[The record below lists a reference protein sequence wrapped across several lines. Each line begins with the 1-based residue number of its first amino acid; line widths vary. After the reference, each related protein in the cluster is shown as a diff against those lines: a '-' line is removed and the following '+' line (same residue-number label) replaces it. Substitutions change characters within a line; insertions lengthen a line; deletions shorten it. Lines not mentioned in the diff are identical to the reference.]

1 MAILLHANIMFSWI
15 YFLLV
20 PFYLIERGH
29 GQCLSSVDFQSQCAT
44 PFLQWESGPSF
55 VTNVCNPDNRG
66 VIDCIEFHRVTECG
80 IDTSQVQT
88 NYENFIGNYDYN
100 IKYACELNTV
110 EVCRTILTC
119 ADVLQAYANSTSP
132 LTMHGFYDMLC
143 STYTCAWTART
154 SCPETYS
161 VWGQSYITIQRE
173 TDLVPLLPELEKQCP
188 LINAGDAT
196 CIKSSDASLGTC
208 QVELSVNANY
218 LIGCGHTDQ
227 TEICVEGLCGSNA
240 SQFYSRMFDFLQ
252 CGQRGVDNCQPA
264 PCLNGGSCSD
274 LVGGY
279 SCACA
284 DGFYGTNCESV
295 VTCPVPNIINSV
307 KIPDVLAIN
316 YTTTV
321 EYTCNYGFMLISGDR
336 YRFCRADGL
345 LSGTQPVCS
354 AIICTVPSISNGVKQ
369 PNEAEVAFLDV
380 VTYTCNLGFTMTG
393 SQTQVCQEN
402 GLLPPTCSAVTC
414 PVPTL
419 LNGGKQPNVEE
430 IGVNNKVTFF
440 CNVGYTLTSGN
451 ETRVCQTNGLMSG
464 TQPTCSV
471 STTVTCPVPTISNGV
486 KQPNMAAVT
495 YGISV
500 TFNCNV
506 GYTMVSG
513 DKDQVCQENGV
524 LSGTSPTCS
533 VVRCIVPDVPG
544 ASWTPAQSTVTYGT
558 TVTYTCDSGYQWTSG
573 DLIRTC
579 RQDGYLSATTPT
591 CIELNECQ
599 FIVCENGGTC
609 EDLLNNIQCTCN
621 EAFRGERCQTRV
633 MCTRTDDAY
642 GSWPTTAVGGTAIL
656 PCLLVVELGGFTR
669 TCGAAG
675 WGDVLDG
682 CSLDNS
688 VLEQLEGQIDTLDD
702 LPTVDHV
709 KESINNITKTLNDVS
724 KSDDIGSNSDYLEET
739 LEILRGVTDYIEN
752 KADLRL
758 VTGIED
764 KITKNILD
772 TVSNLIDEDVHDS
785 WKTVRDKGLQDEILP
800 GHVLETVDRYLAV
813 IQEVTCPNLAP
824 GNTTHL
830 QKPNM
835 YVEIGKQKSDIA
847 FPNGRVTESTVDIS
861 ESTLQN
867 KGLSNVCFDGTLYN
881 TVGNILDKGFYVN
894 SSLETGSDVL
904 IVNSE
909 VIGVQLYNIESALYR
924 DLDPPVKI
932 TLKLLNNDYD
942 HPVCVFWDYDII
954 YNGSRRGGWSR
965 DGCSLVSVG
974 NKTAVCQ
981 CNHLTNFAI
990 LMSPTSIPPGHAK
1003 ALGIVSA
1010 VGCGISILCLILTL
1024 VIHALVWRL
1033 VRSDRAI
1040 ITLNLCVALLLALIV
1055 FLVGVSRTESKAACT
1070 AIAAIIQFFFLAV
1083 FFMMFLI
1090 GVEIFICVVH
1100 VFVTKFRVKVL
1111 VPLAW
1116 VLPAIIVGIS
1126 LGVTKT
1132 EGYGNENFC
1141 WLDIENGLIWSFVGP
1156 ALFVIVVNFVIIITV
1171 IKKMAS
1177 STVMKSK
1184 ALKEKLQTGVR
1195 SLCVLLPLMGVTW
1208 VVGVMAVNADMVAL
1222 HYIFAIC
1229 NSLQGFFIFLF
1240 HCVLNRQ
1247 IRDALKQRRN
1257 RKRSLQTFSSDMRK
1271 QSRSISQ
1278 DAGGLDKVKNGDAGG
1293 VASGRR
1299 RGDMAKAP
1307 GNDWMREERRNYHR
1321 HVRLTNP
1328 RSASFSA

>member
-1 MAILLHANIMFSWI
+1 MDSACQAWTSRASVLPHFCSGRAGPPSSPTSAI
-15 YFLLV
+15 
-20 PFYLIERGH
+20 
-29 GQCLSSVDFQSQCAT
+29 
-44 PFLQWESGPSF
+44 
-55 VTNVCNPDNRG
+55 
-66 VIDCIEFHRVTECG
+66 
-80 IDTSQVQT
+80 
-88 NYENFIGNYDYN
+88 
-100 IKYACELNTV
+100 

-218 LIGCGHTDQ
+218 LIGC
-227 TEICVEGLCGSNA
+227 
-240 SQFYSRMFDFLQ
+240 
-252 CGQRGVDNCQPA
+252 VDNCQPA

-621 EAFRGERCQTRV
+621 EAFRGV

-785 WKTVRDKGLQDEILP
+785 WKT
-800 GHVLETVDRYLAV
+800 
-813 IQEVTCPNLAP
+813 
-824 GNTTHL
+824 
-830 QKPNM
+830 
-835 YVEIGKQKSDIA
+835 IGKQKSDIA

-932 TLKLLNNDYD
+932 TLKLLN
-942 HPVCVFWDYDII
+942 
-954 YNGSRRGGWSR
+954 
-965 DGCSLVSVG
+965 
-974 NKTAVCQ
+974 
-981 CNHLTNFAI
+981 
-990 LMSPTSIPPGHAK
+990 PPGHAK

-1156 ALFVIVVNFVIIITV
+1156 ALFVIV
-1171 IKKMAS
+1171 
-1177 STVMKSK
+1177 
-1184 ALKEKLQTGVR
+1184 
-1195 SLCVLLPLMGVTW
+1195 
-1208 VVGVMAVNADMVAL
+1208 
-1222 HYIFAIC
+1222 
-1229 NSLQGFFIFLF
+1229 GFFIFLF

-1278 DAGGLDKVKNGDAGG
+1278 VKNGDAGG